1 MTVKER
7 IAALREKMNEY
18 GVDAYI
24 VFDSDE
30 HMSEYLPEHYQE
42 RSWISGFTGSAGTVV
57 VTAQEAGLWTDGRY
71 YLQAASQLS
80 GSGITLYRAS
90 DAGVISLTDYLFR
103 SVKPGGTIALNGRV
117 ASTAMVL
124 ELREKCAACDITL
137 RTDLRLV
144 DELWTENRPGLPEG
158 KAYAYPE
165 EYAGLSVQKKL
176 HQVRE
181 KMEKLRLDCYVAGAL
196 DSVCWLFNLRG
207 SDVSISPLFT
217 GFAMVAQDEAILF
230 ADRERIPDAL
240 AASLE
245 AAGVQILPCD
255 SIYSRIG
262 ELPGRGRIGF
272 SARTV
277 NAAIYDG
284 LGDRVDRVLLEDD
297 IVEHLKMV
305 KNHVELQHIRTAHKH
320 DGIAMVRF
328 LMWLEQAIRTSRLT
342 EWNIC
347 EKLVELRSAQPEFRG
362 ISFETIAGYGAN
374 GAIVHY
380 EPTAD
385 HCAEL
390 REGSFLLV
398 DSGAQY
404 LGGTTDIT
412 RTIPLGEVPGSYRRD
427 YTLVLQAFIRLHSAR
442 FPEGCTGKSL
452 DVLARQV
459 MWDNYLDYKHG
470 TGHGVG
476 CYLNV
481 HEGPNNFS
489 NAHVPLEEGMIISIE
504 PGIYRAGMLGV
515 RTENLVTIVR
525 DKRSDEFGQF
535 YRFEPLTLCPI
546 NTKAIEVKMLSRSEV
561 AWLNQYHSYVFEQ
574 LSPMLEPEERKW
586 LGNATAPLHI

>member
-1 MTVKER
+1 M
-7 IAALREKMNEY
+7 
-18 GVDAYI
+18 
-24 VFDSDE
+24 
-30 HMSEYLPEHYQE
+30 
-42 RSWISGFTGSAGTVV
+42 
-57 VTAQEAGLWTDGRY
+57 
-71 YLQAASQLS
+71 
-80 GSGITLYRAS
+80 
-90 DAGVISLTDYLFR
+90 
-103 SVKPGGTIALNGRV
+103 
-117 ASTAMVL
+117 
-124 ELREKCAACDITL
+124 
-137 RTDLRLV
+137 
-144 DELWTENRPGLPEG
+144 PEG

-328 LMWLEQAIRTSRLT
+328 LMWLERAIRTSRLT

-347 EKLVELRSAQPEFRG
+347 EKLVELRSARPEFRG
-362 ISFETIAGYGAN
+362 SPLRPSPAM
-374 GAIVHY
+374 
-380 EPTAD
+380 EPTEPLSTMSPPPTTAPS
-385 HCAEL
+385 CGRAASCWWP
-390 REGSFLLV
+390 R
-398 DSGAQY
+398 GAQY
-404 LGGTTDIT
+404 LGRTTDIT
-412 RTIPLGEVPGSYRRD
+412 RPIPLGEVPGSYRRD
-427 YTLVLQAFIRLHSAR
+427 YALVFQAFIRLHSAR
-442 FPEGCTGKSL
+442 FLEGCTGKSL

-459 MWDNYLDYKHG
+459 IWDNYLDYKHG
-470 TGHGVG
+470 TGHGVHW
-476 CYLNV
+476 CVNV

-561 AWLNQYHSYVFEQ
+561 VWLNQYHSYVFEQ